1 MTTTETTIPATVCSE
16 CGMLVE
22 SPTAFHPFLHCELF
36 KLGHSDP
43 EAHLAMYGYTRAEE
57 VTP

>member
-1 MTTTETTIPATVCSE
+1 
-16 CGMLVE
+16 MLVE